1 MINCGGKMS
10 LGLETAQIQPKF
22 DVVGKL
28 IILFLSPKYLTGLSL
43 VLL

>member
-1 MINCGGKMS
+1 MS
-10 LGLETAQIQPKF
+10 LGLEIARIQSKF

-28 IILFLSPKYLTGLSL
+28 IILFLSPNYLTGLSL